1 MKPKLYFTQYIC
13 LWINILLR
21 YSKKKKLIKIMI
33 HALNFK
39 FKNIPIVFF
48 AKLFYLAEIVGHSP
62 KRLSCKIV
70 LLTTKEKETVHK
82 NFTS

>member
-1 MKPKLYFTQYIC
+1 
-13 LWINILLR
+13 
-21 YSKKKKLIKIMI
+21 MI

-82 NFTS
+82 NFTSWTYNTRLYIQLLEV